1 VKNLFQ
7 NKKCFR
13 IVKNQFF
20 VSFSNIMDIEVK
32 IEDSQGKIDID
43 KIKFQKMV
51 FLYNALDSGW
61 SIKKRKDSYIFT
73 KNHEGKKEIF
83 DEQFLATFMKDNT
96 DINKILS

>member
-1 VKNLFQ
+1 
-7 NKKCFR
+7 
-13 IVKNQFF
+13 
-20 VSFSNIMDIEVK
+20 MDIEVK
-32 IEDSQGKIDID
+32 LDDSSGKIDID

-61 SIKKRKDSYIFT
+61 SIKKRKESYIFT

-83 DEQFLATFMKDNT
+83 DESFLASFMKDNT